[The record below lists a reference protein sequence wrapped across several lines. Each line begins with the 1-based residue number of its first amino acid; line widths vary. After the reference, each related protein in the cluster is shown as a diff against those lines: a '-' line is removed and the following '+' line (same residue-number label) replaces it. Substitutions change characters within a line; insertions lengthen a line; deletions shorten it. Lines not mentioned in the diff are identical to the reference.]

1 MESLTTLLML
11 GYWVGVDY
19 KDGGHLTL
27 CQVSCCLCVLK
38 SDTPYLPSAHSQ
50 NTLIIINIIN
60 KKRGK
65 LLNVKYAKFLSE
77 LAGQFINAMA

>member
-1 MESLTTLLML
+1 
-11 GYWVGVDY
+11 
-19 KDGGHLTL
+19 
-27 CQVSCCLCVLK
+27 VLK
-38 SDTPYLPSAHSQ
+38 SDNPSLPSAHSQ

-60 KKRGK
+60 KMRGK